1 MHVQEVAFFLS
12 TTISRAA
19 CTERAW
25 RQHRA
30 LQYILL
36 HGNVMLHKQKK
47 KRGGG
52 HLQEIDLLEV
62 KSDIL

>member
-1 MHVQEVAFFLS
+1 MHVQEVAFFFLS

-19 CTERAW
+19 CSERAW

-47 KRGGG
+47 KGGG

-62 KSDIL
+62 KSDIH